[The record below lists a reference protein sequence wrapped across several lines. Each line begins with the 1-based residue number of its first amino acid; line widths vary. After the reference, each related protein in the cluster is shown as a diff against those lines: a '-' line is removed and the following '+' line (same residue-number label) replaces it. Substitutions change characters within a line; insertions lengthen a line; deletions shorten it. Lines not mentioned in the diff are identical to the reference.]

1 MIGILAIEMIG
12 AVYFPLSSRDPK
24 NRLQMLLQQTQTRLV
39 LVHYLTKTKF
49 NDDMN
54 LLDINSVVINNNLVN
69 DDVDRLSNVEIT
81 RNSIAYIIF
90 TSGSTGTPK
99 GVSIDIV
106 REAKI
111 NIK

>member
-24 NRLQMLLQQTQTRLV
+24 NRLQMLLQQTQARLV

>member
-1 MIGILAIEMIG
+1 
-12 AVYFPLSSRDPK
+12 
-24 NRLQMLLQQTQTRLV
+24 
-39 LVHYLTKTKF
+39 
-49 NDDMN
+49 MN